1 VPASPLVES
10 KLMRKVALLVA
21 LLAAAGAGLCARQ
34 PVRARHGLV
43 ATREPHATDIGVAV
57 LESGGNAIDAAVA
70 VGFALAVTHPAAGN
84 IGGGGFLLARF
95 ADGRTTFIDFRER
108 APERASRDMYIG
120 PDGKAT
126 PDSLVGYRASGVPGT
141 VSGLELAHQKY
152 GHQKWTELV
161 DPAVRLASGGF
172 PVSYGLAHSLRS
184 KHTTERM
191 SRFPESKRIF
201 LKDGKF
207 HEAGEVLVQPELART
222 LERIRD
228 RGAKDFYAGETAEL
242 LAADMKANGGLI
254 TLDDLKSYKAIER
267 TPLTGSYRGYA
278 ILTAP
283 PPSSGGVG
291 ILQMLGVL
299 EGSGYEK
306 SGAGSAA
313 TLHFMGETMRRYF
326 ADRSE
331 YMGDPDFYHV
341 PVLGL
346 LNPRYI
352 AGLRQSID
360 LEHATPSASLH
371 PGKPETYESSETTH
385 YSIVDAE
392 GNAVAVTYTLNDGY
406 GSAVTAAK
414 LGFLLN
420 NQMDDFAAKPGEPNA
435 YGLVQGEANAIQPR
449 KTPLSSMTP
458 TIVLRDGKLYL
469 VVGSPGGPTII
480 NTVLEVV
487 VNVID
492 FGMNVADA
500 VDAPRLHHQ
509 WMPDV
514 LHLERGFSPD
524 TVALLKARGHTVVL
538 EDGQGEVAAIRVK
551 DGWLEG
557 SADPRT
563 EGAAKGY

>member
-1 VPASPLVES
+1 
-10 KLMRKVALLVA
+10 MRRVALLVV
-21 LLAAAGAGLCARQ
+21 LVAAAGAGLSGRV
-34 PVRARHGLV
+34 PVRARHGMV
-43 ATREPHATDIGVAV
+43 AAREAHATDIGVAV
-57 LESGGNAIDAAVA
+57 LESGGNAVDAAVA

-108 APERASRDMYIG
+108 APEKASHDMYLG
-120 PDGKAT
+120 PDGKVT
-126 PDSLVGYRASGVPGT
+126 RDSVTGYRAAALPGT
-141 VSGLELAHQKY
+141 VRGLEVALKKY
-152 GHQKWTELV
+152 GRKRWAELV
-161 DPAVRLASGGF
+161 DPAVRLAADGF
-172 PVSYGLAHSLRS
+172 PVSYGLARSLAA
-184 KHTTERM
+184 
-191 SRFPESKRIF
+191 SRRLAEFPESKRIF

-207 HEAGEVLVQPELART
+207 YEAGERLVQPELART

-228 RGAKDFYAGETAEL
+228 RGAKGFYEGETAEL
-242 LAADMKANGGLI
+242 LAADMQAHGGLI
-254 TLDDLKSYKAIER
+254 TLEDLKNYKAIER
-267 TPLTGSYRGYA
+267 QPLTGAYRGYTIA
-278 ILTAP
+278 TAP

-306 SGAGSAA
+306 SGFGSAA
-313 TLHFMGETMRRYF
+313 TTHFMAETMRRYF

-341 PVLGL
+341 PVTGL
-346 LNPRYI
+346 LDRGYI
-352 AGLRQSID
+352 AGLRKSID
-360 LEHATPSASLH
+360 PEHATPSAAVR
-371 PGKPETYESSETTH
+371 PGKPAGYESGETTH

-392 GNAVAVTYTLNDGY
+392 GNAVAVTYTLNNGF
-406 GSAVTAAK
+406 GNAVTAAK

-420 NQMDDFAAKPGEPNA
+420 DEMDDFAAKPGEPNLF
-435 YGLVQGEANAIQPR
+435 GLVQGEANAIQPR

-458 TIVLRDGKLYL
+458 TMVLRDGKLYL

-480 NTVLEVV
+480 NTVLEVI

-500 VDAPRLHHQ
+500 VDAPRFHHQ

-514 LHLERGFSPD
+514 LRLERGFSPD
-524 TVALLKARGHTVVL
+524 TVALLKARGHEIQF
-538 EDGQGEVAAIRVK
+538 EDGQGEVAAIMAK

-557 SADPRT
+557 DADPRT
-563 EGAAKGY
+563 EGTAKGY